1 MVTTATDILTTEQ
14 ICEFL
19 HIQRNTL
26 YNKKWRKLIDIPVFK
41 QGKYLFA
48 LKAKFFG
55 WYQARAVIDG

>member
-1 MVTTATDILTTEQ
+1 METAGDILTTEQ

-26 YNKKWRKLIDIPVFK
+26 YNKKWRKLTDIPVFK

-48 LKAKFFG
+48 IKEKFLKWF
-55 WYQARAVIDG
+55 QARAVMDG